1 MKKLRLKVKEI
12 AEAKGMS
19 MMALTRKS
27 YVALNTIRSIYH
39 DPYRA
44 VNTDTLL
51 RLADALEV
59 SIFDLLEELPGD
71 TEKGAEE

>member
-1 MKKLRLKVKEI
+1 
-12 AEAKGMS
+12 MS

-39 DPYRA
+39 DPYRV

-59 SIFDLLEELPGD
+59 SIFDLIEELPGD
-71 TEKGAEE
+71 TEKGLEE

>member
-59 SIFDLLEELPGD
+59 SIFDLLEELPED
-71 TEKGAEE
+71 TENEVKK